1 MAQSTRFKVGEV
13 CRTDFVDR
21 NLFRFTEEVLGFL
34 YFRTFTRDPT
44 FKMPATG
51 YDVPLVPPVLTRST
65 VQAAGPPEAIQDYLN
80 DQVAV
85 FKDRIDKK
93 TEENLAKMI
102 KDNNVILQEE
112 FQKMSLAMK
121 FLKDTVDDSIQGF
134 RSDFESKKL
143 ALDVDMKSVNSENV
157 DDSIQG
163 FRFDFESKKLA
174 LDVDMESVENRV
186 KQLPISGD
194 IEEMFAEKVAN
205 EAAGLTSNFQSDDS
219 VDMSFQNRTSVCAH
233 FEEVKYGE
241 KEEKKKEKAA
251 LALKHFEEV
260 KYGEK
265 EEKKKEKAALAL
277 KHFVFS
283 FLGIKSGEKGVESR
297 HLEGK
302 MIMYYDDVYMRWQHT
317 DFSGMKGGENG
328 VEITRHLVKV
338 LGNLKSFR
346 KSQGYRRWHDT
357 GWLEARMLTTC

>member
-1 MAQSTRFKVGEV
+1 V
-13 CRTDFVDR
+13 
-21 NLFRFTEEVLGFL
+21 
-34 YFRTFTRDPT
+34 
-44 FKMPATG
+44 
-51 YDVPLVPPVLTRST
+51 TRST
-65 VQAAGPPEAIQDYLN
+65 AEAADPFEVLQANYWADFRARL
-80 DQVAV
+80 
-85 FKDRIDKK
+85 DKK

-102 KDNNVILQEE
+102 KDNNVILQDE
-112 FQKMSLAMK
+112 FQKMSIKCEQAMK
-121 FLKDTVDDSIQGF
+121 SLRDSVDDSIQGF
-134 RSDFESKKL
+134 RAVFETKRLAMEVDKK
-143 ALDVDMKSVNSENV
+143 A
-157 DDSIQG
+157 
-163 FRFDFESKKLA
+163 
-174 LDVDMESVENRV
+174 
-186 KQLPISGD
+186 
-194 IEEMFAEKVAN
+194 AN
-205 EAAGLTSNFQSDDS
+205 ESAIANSKFRSDDS
-219 VDMSFQNRTSVCAH
+219 MDMSFQNRTSAAAA
-233 FEEVKYGE
+233 FEEVKYVE
-241 KEEKKKEKAA
+241 KEEKKKEKTPLLDEMNKTSVCA
-251 LALKHFEEV
+251 HFEEV

>member
-1 MAQSTRFKVGEV
+1 M

-121 FLKDTVDDSIQGF
+121 SLKDTVDDSIQCFRAVFETKRLAMEVDKKAANESAIANSKF
-134 RSDFESKKL
+134 RSD
-143 ALDVDMKSVNSENV
+143 
-157 DDSIQG
+157 DS
-163 FRFDFESKKLA
+163 
-174 LDVDMESVENRV
+174 M
-186 KQLPISGD
+186 
-194 IEEMFAEKVAN
+194 
-205 EAAGLTSNFQSDDS
+205 
-219 VDMSFQNRTSVCAH
+219 DMSFQNRTSAAAA
-233 FEEVKYGE
+233 FEEVKYVE

>member
-1 MAQSTRFKVGEV
+1 
-13 CRTDFVDR
+13 
-21 NLFRFTEEVLGFL
+21 
-34 YFRTFTRDPT
+34 
-44 FKMPATG
+44 MPG
-51 YDVPLVPPVLTRST
+51 DDVPLVPPVLTRST

-93 TEENLAKMI
+93 TEENIAKMI

-163 FRFDFESKKLA
+163 FRSDFESKKLA

-219 VDMSFQNRTSVCAH
+219 VDMSFQNRTSVCA
-233 FEEVKYGE
+233 
-241 KEEKKKEKAA
+241 
-251 LALKHFEEV
+251 HFEEV